1 MNGTQSGF
9 TTQDLGDVIT
19 AGNDIA
25 LQWYALTHQTTIPT
39 RNPGIYTPLPGG
51 GFVSANP
58 NVLVFLVLGVVA
70 LIVFSK

>member
-1 MNGTQSGF
+1 MNGSNDF
-9 TTQDLGDVIT
+9 TTQDLGDVIM

-51 GFVSANP
+51 GSLAVNP
-58 NVLVFLVLGVVA
+58 NTLVLLVLGIVAVV
-70 LIVFSK
+70 VFSR